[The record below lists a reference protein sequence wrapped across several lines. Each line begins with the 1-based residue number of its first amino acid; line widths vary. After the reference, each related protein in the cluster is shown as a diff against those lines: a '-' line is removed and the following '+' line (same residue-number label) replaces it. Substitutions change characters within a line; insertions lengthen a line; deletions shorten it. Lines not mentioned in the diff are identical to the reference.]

1 MVETAQVPRLGS
13 VQGWQVHHGEL
24 EDGAYNRIGVGRDV
38 YVPTGWAA
46 LLMSTPYLCD
56 SEEGDAVIILA
67 NSWTDAEE
75 VCRLRELTLL
85 GEYMGTVD
93 FEAEVFE

>member
-1 MVETAQVPRLGS
+1 
-13 VQGWQVHHGEL
+13 
-24 EDGAYNRIGVGRDV
+24 
-38 YVPTGWAA
+38 
-46 LLMSTPYLCD
+46 MSTPYLCD
-56 SEEGDAVIILA
+56 SGEGDSVIILA

-93 FEAEVFE
+93 FEAEIFE